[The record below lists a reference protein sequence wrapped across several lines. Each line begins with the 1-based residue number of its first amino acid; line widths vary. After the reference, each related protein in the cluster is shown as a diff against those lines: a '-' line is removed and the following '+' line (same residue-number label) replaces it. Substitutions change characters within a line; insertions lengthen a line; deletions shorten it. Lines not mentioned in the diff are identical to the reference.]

1 MQTTAGSLAL
11 LNIPVHQDS
20 TTAQRLRQAGAVL
33 LGKTNLSE
41 WANFRSTHSSSGWSG
56 RGGQCNNP
64 YILDRNPC
72 GSSSGSGAAVSANLS
87 AVSIGTETDGSIV
100 CPATNNGVVGIKP
113 TVGLTSRAGVIP
125 ISHNQDT
132 IGPFGRTVADA
143 ATVLG
148 AMTGVDP
155 RDPATSASDAKFFT
169 DYNPF
174 LDRQALKGARIGVAR
189 DQGFG
194 RSEKTDAI
202 METAIAA
209 LSKAGATIVDNLS
222 ITAHENAAAD
232 FETTVLFFD
241 FKQDIATYLSIRP
254 GGPQTLQDLINF
266 NNAHAQEELKFF
278 GQERFLSAQQTTGF
292 SDPTYQTALAR
303 SQGGSRAALTEV
315 FNDNQLDSIVAP
327 TGSPAWTTDL
337 VDGDHFIL
345 ASSGPAARA
354 GFPLLS
360 VPAGFSFGLPLNITF
375 MGLAFSE
382 PKLIALAF
390 AFGGATHVRQPP
402 EFLKTLPT

>member
-1 MQTTAGSLAL
+1 MFGRDTHKHEAAGKISRRTVLRLTALSVAAGRLSSTQITRAYIRRMERLDQHGPHLNSILEINPDALAIAEALDRERRRQGPHGPLHGIPILLKDNIDTADKMQTTAGSLAL
-11 LNIPVHQDS
+11 LTSPS
-20 TTAQRLRQAGAVL
+20 TRIRRPRKRLRQAGAVL

-41 WANFRSTHSSSGWSG
+41 RANFRSRRSSSGWSG
-56 RGGQCNNP
+56 RDGQCNNP

-113 TVGLTSRAGVIP
+113 TVGLTSRTGVVP

-155 RDPATSASDAKFFT
+155 RDPATSASDGKSFT
-169 DYNPF
+169 DC
-174 LDRQALKGARIGVAR
+174 
-189 DQGFG
+189 
-194 RSEKTDAI
+194 
-202 METAIAA
+202 
-209 LSKAGATIVDNLS
+209 
-222 ITAHENAAAD
+222 
-232 FETTVLFFD
+232 
-241 FKQDIATYLSIRP
+241 
-254 GGPQTLQDLINF
+254 
-266 NNAHAQEELKFF
+266 
-278 GQERFLSAQQTTGF
+278 F

-337 VDGDHFIL
+337 VDVDHFIL

-354 GFPLLS
+354 GFLLLS
-360 VPAGFSFGLPLNITF
+360 VPAGFSFGLPVNITF

-390 AFGGATHVRQPP
+390 AFERTTHVRQPP
-402 EFLKTLPT
+402 RFLKTLPT

>member
-1 MQTTAGSLAL
+1 
-11 LNIPVHQDS
+11 
-20 TTAQRLRQAGAVL
+20 
-33 LGKTNLSE
+33 
-41 WANFRSTHSSSGWSG
+41 
-56 RGGQCNNP
+56 
-64 YILDRNPC
+64 
-72 GSSSGSGAAVSANLS
+72 
-87 AVSIGTETDGSIV
+87 
-100 CPATNNGVVGIKP
+100 VVGIKP

-125 ISHNQDT
+125 ISHVQDT

-155 RDPATSASDAKFFT
+155 RDPATSASAGKFFT
-169 DYNPF
+169 DYTQF
-174 LDRQALKGARIGVAR
+174 LDRNALRGARIGVAR

-209 LSKAGATIVDNLS
+209 LSKAGATVVDNLS
-222 ITAHENAAAD
+222 ITARENGAGG

-241 FKQDIATYLSIRP
+241 FKQDIAAYLSNRP

-266 NNAHAQEELKFF
+266 NNAHATEELKFF

-292 SDPTYQTALAR
+292 GDPVYQTALTR
-303 SQGGSRAALTEV
+303 SQGGSRVALTGLFSE
-315 FNDNQLDSIVAP
+315 NRLDAIVAP

-354 GFPLLS
+354 GFPLIS
-360 VPAGFSFGLPLNITF
+360 VPAGFSFGLPVGISF

-390 AFGGATHVRQPP
+390 AFEQATRVRQPP
-402 EFLKTLPT
+402 QFLKTLPT